1 MKDLRRNIH
10 LALINEDQTSLC
22 IKSSLTKCLNKNERY
37 LTCHPKKGS
46 LSITRGVG
54 LSRGLMYST
63 LEEKISMC

>member
-37 LTCHPKKGS
+37 LTCHPNLIKS
-46 LSITRGVG
+46 
-54 LSRGLMYST
+54 
-63 LEEKISMC
+63 EA